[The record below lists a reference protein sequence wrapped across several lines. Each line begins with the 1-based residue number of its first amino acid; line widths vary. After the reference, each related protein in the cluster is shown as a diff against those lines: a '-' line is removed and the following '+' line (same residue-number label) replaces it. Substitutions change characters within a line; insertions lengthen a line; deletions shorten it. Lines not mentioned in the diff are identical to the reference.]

1 MTIDSGTRL
10 TALFGDPIAHSVSP
24 AMHNAAFRHSGLNF
38 TYLAFRVTES
48 GLEAALEAV
57 RALNIRGINLTI
69 PHKTAAL
76 PLLDEVTESARR
88 VGAVNTIVNDN
99 GRLKGH
105 NTDVSGFLTA
115 LRGHGFNSAG
125 RKAVVLGAGG
135 AARAVVFALR
145 DAGAAVTVLNRTPAK
160 AAELAAATGAIA
172 GDLGES
178 SVNTALDGA
187 ELLINATSVG
197 LYPESEV
204 SPLADYRLK
213 PGLTVMDT
221 IYRPRRT
228 RLLADA
234 QAAGCRVIDGLD
246 MLVAQGAESFEL
258 WTGRS
263 PDRTIMLRAAE
274 EALR

>member
-24 AMHNAAFRHSGLNF
+24 AMHNAAFRHSDLNF

-88 VGAVNTIVNDN
+88 VGAVNTIVNDD

-105 NTDVSGFLTA
+105 NTDASGFLAA
-115 LRGHGFNSAG
+115 LRGHGFISAG

-145 DAGAAVTVLNRTPAK
+145 DSGAAVTVLNRTPAK

-178 SVNTALDGA
+178 SVSTALDGA
-187 ELLINATSVG
+187 ELLVNATSVG

-204 SPLADYRLK
+204 SPLAGYRLK
-213 PGLTVMDT
+213 PSLTVMDT

-234 QAAGCRVIDGLD
+234 QAAGCQVIDGLD

-263 PDRTIMLRAAE
+263 PDRTVMLRAAE